1 MSLLIQDFVLI
12 FMAWELSTTPVK
24 MQERVIAVVSFVGFS
39 LFVLYGL
46 PPDMRY
52 LLMSATWPV
61 TVYAKGSQ
69 ILQTFRVK
77 HTGNLSVVTTTM
89 NLVGATIRVGTTIQE
104 TGDAVILAGYAL
116 SFGLNFLMFVQYFLY
131 IKQTKKL
138 FAEAAAKKEN

>member
-1 MSLLIQDFVLI
+1 
-12 FMAWELSTTPVK
+12 MAWELSTTPVK
-24 MQERVIAVVSFVGFS
+24 MQERVIAVGGFVAFS

-52 LLMSATWPV
+52 LLQSATWPV